1 LAAIFYRV
9 VEIIGANDTF
19 EDVLFFI
26 ARKRVKFLGI
36 SIFSFSK

>member
-1 LAAIFYRV
+1 MGTFYLV
-9 VEIIGANDTF
+9 VITGENDTF

-26 ARKRVKFLGI
+26 TRKIVKFLGI